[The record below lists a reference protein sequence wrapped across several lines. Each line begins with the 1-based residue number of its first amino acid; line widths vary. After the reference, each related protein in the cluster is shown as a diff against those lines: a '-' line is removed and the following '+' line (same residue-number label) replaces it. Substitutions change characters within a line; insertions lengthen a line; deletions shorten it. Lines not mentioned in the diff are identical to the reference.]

1 MEDKVRSVD
10 PAVDE
15 VFKRIIGTDLTTA
28 FDRVEDLKPCPIG
41 ASGSCCKS
49 CWMGPCRITGK
60 DIENKTGICGSTL
73 HVIAARN
80 LARAVAGGASAH
92 SDHGRDVAMALMA
105 VSTGEAK
112 GYEIKDYVKLRSV
125 AEIFGIDI
133 NGKTKEE
140 IGIEVAK
147 SAIGEFGKQ
156 QGELIYSSRAPKKRQ
171 GIWKKFGITPRGVDR
186 EIVETLHRTT
196 MGVDQ
201 DPENIMTHTLRVAL
215 ADGWG
220 GSMLATDLTDI
231 LFGTPKAILSQ
242 VNLGVL
248 KKDEVNIV
256 VHGHEPVLSEL
267 IVLAASQKD
276 LVDYAISKGA
286 KGINLAGMCCTANE
300 IMMRQGIPSA
310 GNFLSQELAIL
321 TGAVDAIIVDI
332 QCIQAAL
339 VNLSRNFHTKV
350 ITTSKKAKIT
360 GATHIQFD
368 EHNALEIAREIV
380 RTAIDNY
387 QNRKE
392 TVIPKVL
399 NDLVAGFSTEYI
411 DYMLGG
417 KYRASYRPLNDAIIQ
432 GRILGAAG
440 VVGCNNPRVC
450 HDKAHNYIVKELIKH
465 DVLVVQTGCGAIANA
480 KYGLLTPEAMEYAGP
495 GLREICETVGIPP
508 VLHLGSCVDNS
519 RILTILT
526 EVVNE
531 GGLGEDISDLPV
543 VGIAPEW
550 MTEKALSIGTYFVA
564 SGVYVIFG
572 GVSSPVS
579 ASDVVTDIIT
589 NKWEEMVGGRLE
601 FEPDPVKIV
610 EKTLEHIAEKRRALK
625 IDTKKE
631 RVLYD
636 MEKRRELSV

>member
-1 MEDKVRSVD
+1 
-10 PAVDE
+10 
-15 VFKRIIGTDLTTA
+15 
-28 FDRVEDLKPCPIG
+28 
-41 ASGSCCKS
+41 
-49 CWMGPCRITGK
+49 
-60 DIENKTGICGSTL
+60 
-73 HVIAARN
+73 
-80 LARAVAGGASAH
+80 
-92 SDHGRDVAMALMA
+92 
-105 VSTGEAK
+105 
-112 GYEIKDYVKLRSV
+112 
-125 AEIFGIDI
+125 
-133 NGKTKEE
+133 
-140 IGIEVAK
+140 
-147 SAIGEFGKQ
+147 
-156 QGELIYSSRAPKKRQ
+156 
-171 GIWKKFGITPRGVDR
+171 
-186 EIVETLHRTT
+186 
-196 MGVDQ
+196 
-201 DPENIMTHTLRVAL
+201 
-215 ADGWG
+215 
-220 GSMLATDLTDI
+220 
-231 LFGTPKAILSQ
+231 LSQ

-248 KKDEVNIV
+248 KKDEVNVV

-267 IVLAASQKD
+267 IVLAAGQKD

-300 IMMRQGIPSA
+300 IMMRQGIPTA

-321 TGAVDAIIVDI
+321 TGAVDAIIVDV

-339 VNLSRNFHTKV
+339 VSLSKHFHTKV
-350 ITTSKKAKIT
+350 ITTSQKGKIT

-368 EHNALEIAREIV
+368 EQNALEIAREIV
-380 RTAIDNY
+380 RVAIDNY

-392 TVIPKVL
+392 TIIPKDL
-399 NDLVAGFSTEYI
+399 NDLVAGFSNEYI
-411 DYMLGG
+411 NYMLGG

-432 GRILGAAG
+432 GRIFGAAG

-450 HDKAHNYIVKELIKH
+450 HDEAHNYVVKELIKH

-531 GGLGEDISDLPV
+531 GGLGEDISELPV

-550 MTEKALSIGTYFVA
+550 MTEKALSIGVYFVA

-589 NKWEEMVGGRLE
+589 NRWEDMVGGKLE

-610 EKTLEHIAEKRRALK
+610 EKTLEHIARKRKALK
-625 IDTKKE
+625 IDIKKE